1 MACLDDNKLNYY
13 QRRIQQIPN
22 HQTDSICAGLRIDSY
37 TEKER
42 QSIFRLT
49 KLIKRTQQKT
59 ITHIQNEEGKHLQT
73 NHETKECCTE
83 H

>member
-1 MACLDDNKLNYY
+1 MARLDDNKLNYY

-22 HQTDSICAGLRIDSY
+22 HQTDSICAGIRIDSY

-49 KLIKRTQQKT
+49 KLIKRTQ
-59 ITHIQNEEGKHLQT
+59 
-73 NHETKECCTE
+73 
-83 H
+83 